1 VFIAAAWLESEESV
15 FAIRLLHAKSWQVGG
30 IDRVLNL
37 AREGGGHPFITCFPA
52 RGLPQSG
59 SKGLSQ
65 SLRFSFAKLGN
76 TPSESARSGTAQIV
90 EGFPG

>member
-65 SLRFSFAKLGN
+65 SSASQAGSATPLAKALFN
-76 TPSESARSGTAQIV
+76 AARIL
-90 EGFPG
+90 